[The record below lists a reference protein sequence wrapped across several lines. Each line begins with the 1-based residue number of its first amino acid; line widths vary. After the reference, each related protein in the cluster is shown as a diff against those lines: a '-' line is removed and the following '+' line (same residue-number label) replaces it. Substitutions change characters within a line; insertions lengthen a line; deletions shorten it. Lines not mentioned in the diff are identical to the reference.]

1 MAQPGRD
8 ATWEDA
14 AGVHVNRQDGGEEG
28 AGASL
33 AGVPRW
39 GLVSGIGRGQR
50 QLQRFA
56 DRGPHGP
63 LMGDASCVLSPGLCR
78 VTQWCSFLGLPSALC
93 FLSPTE

>member
-1 MAQPGRD
+1 MAELGWD

-14 AGVHVNRQDGGEEG
+14 AGVHVNKQDGGEEG

-33 AGVPRW
+33 AGVPPW
-39 GLVSGIGRGQR
+39 GLVSGIGGGQR
-50 QLQRFA
+50 QLPRFA
-56 DRGPHGP
+56 DRGPHGA

-78 VTQWCSFLGLPSALC
+78 VTQWCSFLWLPSALR